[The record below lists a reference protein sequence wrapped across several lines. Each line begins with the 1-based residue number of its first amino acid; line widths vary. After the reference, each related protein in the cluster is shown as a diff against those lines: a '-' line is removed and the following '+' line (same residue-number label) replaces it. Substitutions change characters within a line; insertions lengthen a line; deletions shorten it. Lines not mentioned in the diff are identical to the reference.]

1 MRVEQEKKT
10 GNVESV
16 TLEQVPMEERKS
28 WADVAMIQAGIMIC
42 VPSLMLGG
50 ILAESMPMSQAI
62 WSGVIGYAE
71 IVGSAGRDDGI
82 YDDIHVILVYR
93 HVLLHLAFLE
103 NRDHQS

>member
-1 MRVEQEKKT
+1 MEQEKKT

-62 WSGVIGYAE
+62 LSGVIMLVLTTAFKKHQRIQE
-71 IVGSAGRDDGI
+71 LALGI
-82 YDDIHVILVYR
+82 SMLGGM
-93 HVLLHLAFLE
+93 FLT
-103 NRDHQS
+103 QAIMG

>member
-50 ILAESMPMSQAI
+50 ILA
-62 WSGVIGYAE
+62 
-71 IVGSAGRDDGI
+71 
-82 YDDIHVILVYR
+82 
-93 HVLLHLAFLE
+93 
-103 NRDHQS
+103 

>member
-62 WSGVIGYAE
+62 WSGVIGYAV
-71 IVGSAGRDDGI
+71 IVALMIFCESWE
-82 YDDIHVILVYR
+82 VILVYR